1 MGQHGRGRR
10 ILLMALLAS
19 LAAGCQSRPPPTST
33 ANTATRP
40 VASTVS
46 PSTTTPSSTTGPSPT
61 THGKRP
67 PLTTAPPA
75 TTRAPLPSSLV
86 GTEWSRL
93 PTTRKV
99 VALTFDAGGD
109 AAGVQSILA
118 TLTITGTPAT
128 FFATGRWVA
137 RYPQQA
143 RAIAARHPMGNHTQ
157 THPDLT
163 GMSDTAVRREIT
175 TAQAGIIAATGR
187 DPRPLFRF
195 PYGVSDPRTIRIV
208 NDLGYGAFRWT
219 IDTLGWKGT
228 SGGQSTATVLRRVLS
243 GLRPGAIMLLHVG
256 ANPDDGSTLDADALP
271 TLISQLRAR
280 GYGFVTVSPY
290 L

>member
-1 MGQHGRGRR
+1 
-10 ILLMALLAS
+10 
-19 LAAGCQSRPPPTST
+19 
-33 ANTATRP
+33 
-40 VASTVS
+40 
-46 PSTTTPSSTTGPSPT
+46 
-61 THGKRP
+61 
-67 PLTTAPPA
+67 
-75 TTRAPLPSSLV
+75 
-86 GTEWSRL
+86 
-93 PTTRKV
+93 
-99 VALTFDAGGD
+99 
-109 AAGVQSILA
+109 
-118 TLTITGTPAT
+118 
-128 FFATGRWVA
+128 
-137 RYPQQA
+137 
-143 RAIAARHPMGNHTQ
+143 
-157 THPDLT
+157 
-163 GMSDTAVRREIT
+163 MSDTAVRREIT
-175 TAQAGIIAATGR
+175 TTQAGIIAATGR

>member
-1 MGQHGRGRR
+1 MHGRR
-10 ILLMALLAS
+10 IVLLVVLAS
-19 LAAGCQSRPPPTST
+19 LVAGCQSRQPPVSSPGTVTRPPTST
-33 ANTATRP
+33 AT
-40 VASTVS
+40 
-46 PSTTTPSSTTGPSPT
+46 PSTTGVSPT
-61 THGKRP
+61 TTHGTRP
-67 PLTTAPPA
+67 TPTTALPPTTKPPP
-75 TTRAPLPSSLV
+75 TTRAALPSALV
-86 GTEWSRL
+86 GTEWTRL

-118 TLTITGTPAT
+118 TLASTGTPAT

-143 RAIAARHPMGNHTQ
+143 RTIAARYPMGNHTQ

-163 GMSDTAVRREIT
+163 GLSDQAVRDEVT
-175 TAQAGIIAATGR
+175 TAQAGILEATGR

-195 PYGVSDPRTIRIV
+195 PYGASDRRTIGIV

-228 SGGQSTATVLRRVLS
+228 SGGQSVATVVGRVLA
-243 GLRPGAIMLLHVG
+243 GLRPGAIVLLHVG

-271 TLISQLRAR
+271 TLISQVHGR
-280 GYGFVTVSPY
+280 GYGVVTISTY